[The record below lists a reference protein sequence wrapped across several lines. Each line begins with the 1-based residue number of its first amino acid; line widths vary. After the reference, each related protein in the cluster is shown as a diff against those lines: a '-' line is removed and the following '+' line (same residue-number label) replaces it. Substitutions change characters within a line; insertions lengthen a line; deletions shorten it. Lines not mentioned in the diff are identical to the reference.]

1 MSIRVSVVTRNGHE
15 IEWFECDKDAAAFV
29 QHVYGLSI
37 YDLIESKEIAITGID
52 SRGPKPGDVF
62 RTAGGDAIL
71 GGDGLAARNARTFR
85 VDGRVS
91 CSGGPFEPVDIS
103 RLRLVGLER
112 VKFWRWAD
120 SYPGANND
128 GYYYITVPVWTS

>member
-1 MSIRVSVVTRNGHE
+1 MKPNIHPAYHDINVVMTDGTQFTTRST
-15 IEWFECDKDAAAFV
+15 
-29 QHVYGLSI
+29 YG
-37 YDLIESKEIAITGID
+37 
-52 SRGPKPGDVF
+52 KPGDVL